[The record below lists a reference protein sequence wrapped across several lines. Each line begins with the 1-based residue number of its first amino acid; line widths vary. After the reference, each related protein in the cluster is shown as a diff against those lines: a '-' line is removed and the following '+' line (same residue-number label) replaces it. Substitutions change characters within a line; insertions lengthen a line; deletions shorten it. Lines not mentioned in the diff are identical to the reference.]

1 MENNEN
7 KIVFEDI
14 SSSSESSVKKVV
26 KKAEKLANATAEQV
40 KKAEEIA
47 KTTAKQVKRAS
58 DAYGNLNHEKIEK
71 VIKIISF
78 VVAIGV
84 FLLFLALAGIVFFLD
99 HALIFLSALI
109 LLFGAGLAL
118 ICLYLIYAQGY
129 MIAQNKEILE
139 RLEK

>member
-7 KIVFEDI
+7 KMVFEDI
-14 SSSSESSVKKVV
+14 SSSSPNSVKKVV
-26 KKAEKLANATAEQV
+26 KQAGK
-40 KKAEEIA
+40 IA
-47 KTTAKQVKRAS
+47 KTTAVEVKKAS

-84 FLLFLALAGIVFFLD
+84 FLLFLVAAGIIFFLD

-109 LLFGAGLAL
+109 LLFGSGLAL

-139 RLEK
+139 RLGK